1 MVTKKEF
8 TEDTLQT
15 IALWGSV
22 GYPLR
27 EVAGKLGMTLDE
39 LRRCRWKN
47 SKLDDALKR
56 YEYNMEAYLVS
67 EYSQKLM
74 SDLPTKEKAVFLGV
88 ISAEMYV
95 YLSEKIGLR

>member
-1 MVTKKEF
+1 METKKEF
-8 TEDTLQT
+8 KEDILQT
-15 IALWGSV
+15 IALWGAV

-27 EVAGKLGMTLDE
+27 VVAGKLDMTLDE

-67 EYSQKLM
+67 EYMQKLI
-74 SDLPTKEKAVFLGV
+74 SDLPQKAKAEFLGT
-88 ISAEMYV
+88 ISVKMYV
-95 YLSEKIGLR
+95 YLSEKNGIW

>member
-1 MVTKKEF
+1 MRTRKEF
-8 TEDTLQT
+8 TEDILQT
-15 IALWGSV
+15 IALWGAV

-27 EVAGKLGMTLDE
+27 EIAGKLGMTLDE

-67 EYSQKLM
+67 EYMQKLM
-74 SDLPTKEKAVFLGV
+74 SDLSTKEKAVFLGA
-88 ISAEMYV
+88 ISTKMYV
-95 YLSEKIGLR
+95 YLSEKNGIW